1 MDDKELRKLSRIELL
16 QMLLE
21 QSKENE
27 RLRQQVAKLR
37 EQLKSKEIEI
47 TDAGSIAEAALQ
59 LNGVFE
65 AAQRA
70 ADQYLENVRRMTEET
85 EQKCRLMEAETKKRC
100 IAMVKEAKSKI

>member
-70 ADQYLENVRRMTEET
+70 ADQYLENIRRMTEET